1 MDGLYVGAPVVFVD
15 AVGKP
20 HPALITAI
28 HGIATWEPGQVDGKG
43 FPTSP
48 PCINVVRTADDP
60 AQLDQYGRQ
69 ITRDTSVVYRTSQPA
84 HGYYYTFPGEP
95 LNPVA
100 PRQA

>member
-20 HPALITAI
+20 HPALVTAI
-28 HGIATWEPGQVDGKG
+28 HGSTDWEPGKVDGRG
-43 FPTSP
+43 FPVYP
-48 PCINVVRTADDP
+48 PCINVVRTADDESMR
-60 AQLDQYGRQ
+60 DSYGRQ

-84 HGYYYTFPGEP
+84 HGYYYTMPGEP

-100 PRQA
+100 QLQA